1 MPNMK
6 FFLYA
11 RKSSESEDRQVQ
23 SIEDQVSRLNALAAS
38 MKIEIVEIYEEAK
51 SAKQPNNRP
60 FFSEMLERIERGEAQ
75 GILCWQINRLSRNP
89 VDSGTLQWML
99 QKGIIQSIQTID
111 REYKPSDNCVVL
123 SVESSVAN
131 QFIIDLRKNTMRGM
145 QSRVDK
151 GWMPNMAPLGY
162 LNSKDEEGRGIIIND
177 PERFDLIRKMWSLML
192 TGAYSAQ
199 QICTIANDEWGF
211 RTRKMKRIGGNPL
224 SESGIY
230 RIFNNQFYSGVIPS
244 GKAWLKGSHT
254 PMVTLDEYDHV
265 QKLLGKRGKPRA
277 QKREFA
283 FTGFV
288 RCGEC
293 GCLYTAETKTK
304 HIKSTGKLKTYNY
317 YHCTWKRRDMR
328 CTQRTCITEEA
339 LTEQME
345 KELAKITI
353 LPQFR
358 TWALESLG
366 IEHERE
372 VKKRS
377 TIFDSLQKTLAD
389 TYTQLDNL
397 TRMRVRDL
405 IDDSQYTKERD
416 RLKLEIEN
424 LQSEIKKTESRAE
437 RWLELT
443 EQVFDFA
450 TYAHSAFLKGDL
462 QVKREIML
470 ALGSNPTIIDGK
482 LRIEPHKWFVPI
494 IDAYPAIES
503 LFQRFEPAEKG
514 HTDSKTDRF
523 ATVGSTWLRG
533 WGSNPRPRDYISPS
547 VSKRDGLY
555 HRPFW
560 A

>member
-23 SIEDQVSRLNALAAS
+23 SIEDQVNRLKALATS
-38 MKIEIVEIYEEAK
+38 MKLEIVEIYEEAK

-60 FFSEMLERIERGEAQ
+60 FFSEILERIERGEAQ

-199 QICTIANDEWGF
+199 QICTIANNEWGF

-244 GKAWLKGSHT
+244 GKAWLKGSHQ

-377 TIFDSLQKTLAD
+377 TIFDSLQKTLSD
-389 TYTQLDNL
+389 TYAQLDNL

-424 LQSEIKKTESRAE
+424 LQGEIKKTESRAE

-450 TYAHSAFLKGDL
+450 TYAHNAFLKGDL

-514 HTDSKTDRF
+514 YVDCKTDRF
-523 ATVGSTWLRG
+523 EAVGSTWL
-533 WGSNPRPRDYISPS
+533 
-547 VSKRDGLY
+547 
-555 HRPFW
+555 
-560 A
+560 

>member
-23 SIEDQVSRLNALAAS
+23 SIEDQVNRLKALALS
-38 MKIEIVEIYEEAK
+38 MKLEIVEIYEEAK

-60 FFSEMLERIERGEAQ
+60 FFFEMLERIERGEAQ

-145 QSRVDK
+145 QSRIDK

-244 GKAWLKGSHT
+244 GKAWLKGSHQ

-328 CTQRTCITEEA
+328 CTQRTCITEEV

-358 TWALESLG
+358 SWALESLG

-424 LQSEIKKTESRAE
+424 LQGEIKKTESRAE

-514 HTDSKTDRF
+514 YVDCKSDRF
-523 ATVGSTWLRG
+523 EAVASTWLG
-533 WGSNPRPRDYISPS
+533 DLGSNQDSQLQRLLS
-547 VSKRDGLY
+547 Y
-555 HRPFW
+555 H
-560 A
+560 

>member
-1 MPNMK
+1 
-6 FFLYA
+6 
-11 RKSSESEDRQVQ
+11 
-23 SIEDQVSRLNALAAS
+23 
-38 MKIEIVEIYEEAK
+38 
-51 SAKQPNNRP
+51 
-60 FFSEMLERIERGEAQ
+60 
-75 GILCWQINRLSRNP
+75 
-89 VDSGTLQWML
+89 
-99 QKGIIQSIQTID
+99 
-111 REYKPSDNCVVL
+111 
-123 SVESSVAN
+123 
-131 QFIIDLRKNTMRGM
+131 
-145 QSRVDK
+145 
-151 GWMPNMAPLGY
+151 
-162 LNSKDEEGRGIIIND
+162 
-177 PERFDLIRKMWSLML
+177 
-192 TGAYSAQ
+192 
-199 QICTIANDEWGF
+199 
-211 RTRKMKRIGGNPL
+211 
-224 SESGIY
+224 
-230 RIFNNQFYSGVIPS
+230 
-244 GKAWLKGSHT
+244 
-254 PMVTLDEYDHV
+254 MVTLDEYDHV

-389 TYTQLDNL
+389 TYAQLDNL

-424 LQSEIKKTESRAE
+424 LQGEIKKTESRAE

-450 TYAHSAFLKGDL
+450 TYAHNAFLKGNL

-494 IDAYPAIES
+494 VDAYPAIES

-514 HTDSKTDRF
+514 YVDCKTDRF
-523 ATVGSTWLRG
+523 EAVGSTWLRG
-533 WGSNPRPRDYISPS
+533 WGSNPRPID
-547 VSKRDGLY
+547 
-555 HRPFW
+555 
-560 A
+560 